1 MEKNYQKY
9 FILIQIYDFYLKKEE
24 YKGED
29 FDSYIKKIEKDNYK
43 LNSEDLNVKFIIFQ
57 MFFPIVGQK
66 DPIFTNE
73 DLNGIL

>member
-43 LNSEDLNVKFIIFQ
+43 LNSEDLNVKFINFRCFSLLQGKKIQYLQ
-57 MFFPIVGQK
+57 MKI
-66 DPIFTNE
+66 
-73 DLNGIL
+73 